1 MSKVNQENMERSAA
15 NENAASN
22 APETPA
28 KQKKGAVVVRWIN
41 YVIGLAFVIV
51 AMYSLTQPSMQ
62 MVGIVG
68 LVVTAIS
75 VALATCLAVAA
86 IGKAAWLNGLQVL
99 LTVVYAILFVTA
111 GAVLSELN
119 GLIFLILAVVVA
131 LVIAIG
137 LVRIYADR
145 AYASD
150 LVRYILELIVALV
163 LAVVL
168 VLEKLDDNKYQIFA
182 LIAAAVTILQLILVA
197 AQIKASS
204 KKEVAEAREATE
216 KEVTSGFTV
225 EEYAVAYPYEGGPVA
240 GVEMAQE
247 VNPTYTPGKVQPVA
261 TAGYDFYNCK
271 SFDPF
276 IATLDNEERNQFTEL
291 FILKYKGVMPEIP
304 DYEVGGDNREF
315 FRKVFIYLGQYR
327 DRIPNGLLTKMY
339 NFSVKLS

>member
-1 MSKVNQENMERSAA
+1 MSKVNQEIMERSAA

-22 APETPA
+22 ASETPA

-41 YVIGLAFVIV
+41 YVIGLAAIII
-51 AMYSLTQPSMQ
+51 AMYSLATPSME
-62 MVGIVG
+62 MIGIVG
-68 LVVTAIS
+68 LVVAAIS
-75 VALATCLAVAA
+75 VALATCLAVAN
-86 IGKAAWLNGLQVL
+86 IGKAAWINGLQAL
-99 LTVVYAILFVTA
+99 LTVVYAFLFVKA
-111 GAVLSELN
+111 GVVLEGLN
-119 GLIFLILAVVVA
+119 GLIFLVLAIVVA
-131 LVIAIG
+131 LVIAVGFI
-137 LVRIYADR
+137 RIYANR
-145 AYASD
+145 AYAGD
-150 LVRYILELIVALV
+150 LVRYVLELIVALA
-163 LAVVL
+163 LSIVL
-168 VLEKLDDNKYQIFA
+168 VLQKLEDNTYQIFA
-182 LIAAAVTILQLILVA
+182 LIAAAVTIIQLVFVA
-197 AQIKASS
+197 IQIKASS
-204 KKEVAEAREATE
+204 KREVAEAKEATE

-247 VNPTYTPGKVQPVA
+247 VNPTYNPNKVQPVS

-327 DRIPNGLLTKMY
+327 ERIPNGLLTKMY